1 MVQPNHMERASKLI
15 RGLRLSGDVL
25 SAEDLACAVWPQA
38 VGKKI
43 AAHTRACRM
52 VRTRLIV
59 EVEDYT
65 WQRQLFSLT
74 PHILG
79 NLEKSVGGGLVKDLE
94 FRIVPR
100 RLEPQRAAQA
110 AGRPMRVPAL
120 FPDEADGIADPV
132 LRGIYKASRK
142 KALA

>member
-1 MVQPNHMERASKLI
+1 MERASKLI
-15 RGLRLSGDVL
+15 RGLRLSEDVL
-25 SAEDLACAVWPQA
+25 SAGDLACAAWPQA
-38 VGKKI
+38 VGPKI

-52 VRTRLIV
+52 VRSRLIV

-65 WQRQLFSLT
+65 WQRQLFSLM

-79 NLEKSVGGGLVKDLE
+79 NLAKNVGAGLVEDLE

-100 RLEPQRAAQA
+100 RREPQRAAQ
-110 AGRPMRVPAL
+110 PVPTL
-120 FPDEADGIADPV
+120 FDEADGIGDPV